1 VGFWFSKLNFFKIT
15 LSKVIESICGVF
27 SSKTA
32 STVVEFKP
40 LAFRVSLCHMNVTVF
55 MEGLSEIYRLEIS
68 LSTLS
73 WRTNFSI
80 RQPVLGREVRK
91 TFSYANYQKKA
102 SLSIIFLNVSL
113 VELLFFTFNTEI
125 KAVKT

>member
-1 VGFWFSKLNFFKIT
+1 
-15 LSKVIESICGVF
+15 
-27 SSKTA
+27 
-32 STVVEFKP
+32 
-40 LAFRVSLCHMNVTVF
+40 
-55 MEGLSEIYRLEIS
+55 MEGPSEIYRLEIS

-91 TFSYANYQKKA
+91 TFSYANYRKKA